1 MEELSGLI
9 LQARDRQELEVL
21 LQGLLTPQELDEV
34 VLRWRLMALLLQGT
48 TQREISHEL
57 GISLG
62 KIARGS
68 RLLKYGPPSF
78 RDLAARL
85 LAARPPKPTAQPPSS
100 PGPKGPAGDNQAAGH
115 RG

>member
-1 MEELSGLI
+1 MQEQQLDELSGLI
-9 LQARDRQELEVL
+9 LQTRDRQELEVL
-21 LQGLLTPQELDEV
+21 LQGLLTPQELDEIV
-34 VLRWRLMALLLQGT
+34 QRWRLMALLLQGT

-78 RDLAARL
+78 RQLATRL
-85 LAARPPKPTAQPPSS
+85 LAEREQRPAP
-100 PGPKGPAGDNQAAGH
+100 
-115 RG
+115 